1 DGQRRE
7 P

>member
-1 DGQRRE
+1 GQRRE